1 MFMFALLTFTFLLS
15 ACTMQTTHFDS
26 STWKS
31 QRGASAHNNQRGQMV
46 ESLEKA
52 IRIGMPHDE
61 VVELLGEP
69 DSSNAETG
77 VDTYELGVSSYGI
90 DEEYY
95 EIRYQDGK
103 VATHRWARR

>member
-1 MFMFALLTFTFLLS
+1 
-15 ACTMQTTHFDS
+15 MQTTHFDS
-26 STWKS
+26 SAWKS
-31 QRGASAHNNQRGQMV
+31 QRGASAHDNQRGQMV

-52 IRIGMPHDE
+52 VRTGMSRAE
-61 VVELLGEP
+61 VVELLGDP

-95 EIRYQDGK
+95 EIRYQDGN
-103 VATHRWARR
+103 VASHRWARR